1 MKISRYNYSTHLPDG
16 TLLLFNFYTL
26 TLIAL
31 SGGESKIA
39 ETLLRKPDTGLKKGE
54 AAGLKKLLIDK
65 GFILEDGI
73 DELALLKVF
82 HHAAR
87 FQRKNLGL
95 TIIPTLGCNFSCI
108 YCYESGKTRV
118 MNREIEDSL
127 LGVVKNRI
135 QKGGSL
141 SVTWFGGEPL
151 LRMDIISRLSAE
163 FIKLSERNDV
173 KYSARIITNGYL
185 LDEDNTAKLIQAKV
199 KEAQVTLDG
208 PKEVHD
214 QRRPLKRGG
223 ATFDTILD
231 NVKKASKKMFISLR
245 MNIDHT
251 NRGRIADLLNILSA
265 AKMEKEV
272 GFYLGHTSPYTDVCR
287 DMAGS
292 CLTNEDFSLLGL
304 ETMLEMTQ
312 RGFTFTFNMPRK
324 KDQHCLA
331 GNANSFVIT
340 PSGGIVNCWNDVDNP
355 GKEIGHLMKPPTEM
369 MKKIARQWNGRDP
382 FEMECA
388 DCLLLPVCMGGCPY
402 LHLRTGELACHSW
415 RYHLKES
422 LAFYY
427 YLKKIKKEG
436 EIIREFKGAVESAMA
451 LKEISRER
459 DD

>member
-1 MKISRYNYSTHLPDG
+1 MKSSRYNYSTYLPDG

-26 TLIAL
+26 TLMALQGREAEIATAIL
-31 SGGESKIA
+31 DKPSTNFKKKEASNLKMFLGE
-39 ETLLRKPDTGLKKGE
+39 KGF
-54 AAGLKKLLIDK
+54 LIDDE
-65 GFILEDGI
+65 IE
-73 DELALLKVF
+73 ELALLKVF
-82 HHAAR
+82 HHASR

-108 YCYESGKTRV
+108 YCYETGKTCV
-118 MNREIEDSL
+118 MNRDIEASL
-127 LGVVKNRI
+127 SGFVKKRI

-151 LRMDIISRLSAE
+151 LRMDVVSRLSAE
-163 FIKLSERNDV
+163 FLRLCEDKDV
-173 KYSARIITNGYL
+173 KYSARIITNGYF
-185 LDEDNTAKLIQAKV
+185 LDENNTAKLLRAKV
-199 KEAQVTLDG
+199 NEAQVTLDG

-214 QRRPLKRGG
+214 QRRPLKGGG

-251 NRGRIADLLNILSA
+251 NRGRIVEMLDILSE

-272 GFYLGHTSPYTDVCR
+272 GFYLGQTSPYTDVCR

-304 ETMLEMTQ
+304 ETMLAMID

-369 MKKIARQWNGRDP
+369 MKTVARQWSRRNP

-388 DCLLLPVCMGGCPY
+388 GCLLLPICMGGCPY

-422 LAFYY
+422 LVFYY
-427 YLKKIKKEG
+427 YLKKIRKEG
-436 EIIREFKGAVESAMA
+436 EIIKEFKGAVESAKA
-451 LKEISRER
+451 LKEISREHEN
-459 DD
+459 

>member
-31 SGGESKIA
+31 DREEAEIA
-39 ETLLRKPDTGLKKGE
+39 KTLLGKPDTSSKKGG
-54 AAGLKKLLIDK
+54 ASDLKRLLLDK

-82 HHAAR
+82 HHASR

-95 TIIPTLGCNFSCI
+95 TIIPTLGCNFTCV
-108 YCYESGKTRV
+108 YCYETGKIRMMKKDV
-118 MNREIEDSL
+118 QDALIGFVE
-127 LGVVKNRI
+127 NRI
-135 QKGGSL
+135 QQGGSL

-151 LRMDIISRLSAE
+151 LRVDVISRLSAKL
-163 FIKLSERNDV
+163 IKLCERNDV

-185 LDEDNTAKLIQAKV
+185 LDADNTEKLIRASV

-214 QRRPLKRGG
+214 RRRPLKGGG

-231 NVKKASKKMFISLR
+231 NVKQASKKMFISLR

-251 NRGRIADLLNILSA
+251 NRDRIAEMLDILSD

-272 GFYLGHTSPYTDVCR
+272 GFYLGQTSPYTDVCR
-287 DMAGS
+287 DMAGT

-304 ETMLEMTQ
+304 ETMLTMIE

-324 KDQHCLA
+324 KDMHCLA

-355 GKEIGHLMKPPTEM
+355 DKETGHLMKPRTET
-369 MKKIARQWNGRDP
+369 MKTVARHWSGRDP
-382 FEMECA
+382 FAMECA
-388 DCLLLPVCMGGCPY
+388 ECLLLPICMGGCPY
-402 LHLRTGELACHSW
+402 LHMRTGELACHSW
-415 RYHLKES
+415 KYHLKES

-436 EIIREFKGAVESAMA
+436 EIIKEFKGAVESAMA